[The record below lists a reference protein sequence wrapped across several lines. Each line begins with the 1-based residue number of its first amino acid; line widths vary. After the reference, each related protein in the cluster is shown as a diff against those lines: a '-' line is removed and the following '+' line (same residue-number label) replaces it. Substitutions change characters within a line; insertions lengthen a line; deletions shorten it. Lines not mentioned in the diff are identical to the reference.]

1 MHNLLP
7 IAKHVYAHQD
17 NKHIRPISFIKHLNV
32 KIDVFAKHI
41 SISHFHVIPHAI
53 DLLIAAPSAL
63 SRFCWGGHPIV
74 STMQIA
80 IKIQIYHIEMVAY
93 LVD

>member
-63 SRFCWGGHPIV
+63 SQFCWGGASYCIYHA
-74 STMQIA
+74 A